1 MGKRRMLTPPPA
13 TLPMKIQL
21 KERPHLLVSRM
32 DSDLCPHMTIVDYST
47 LQSHDR
53 YMTIT

>member
-21 KERPHLLVSRM
+21 KERPHLLVSRI
-32 DSDLCPHMTIVDYST
+32 DIDLCPHMIIVDYSIV
-47 LQSHDR
+47 HHHH
-53 YMTIT
+53 MMIT